1 MKSERKDLSL
11 NLRIFSFLLVVDCAA
26 DGVTPPCVN
35 GGSCDVRTHVHVVAA
50 LYWKSLQ
57 LTVRSFRISS
67 LLRGENTF
75 TTFEMTICIRVSTN
89 NYKLSVIS
97 VMHRDIEVKYTSI
110 NVTYS
115 KQGLQMII

>member
-1 MKSERKDLSL
+1 MRP
-11 NLRIFSFLLVVDCAA
+11 
-26 DGVTPPCVN
+26 G
-35 GGSCDVRTHVHVVAA
+35 HVHVQRLIPEISAV
-50 LYWKSLQ
+50 
-57 LTVRSFRISS
+57 TVRSFRISS
-67 LLRGENTF
+67 LFGGKNTF

-97 VMHRDIEVKYTSI
+97 LMHRDNKVKYTST

>member
-1 MKSERKDLSL
+1 MSRLLLDLSAM
-11 NLRIFSFLLVVDCAA
+11 NVSRLLLDLSAM
-26 DGVTPPCVN
+26 
-35 GGSCDVRTHVHVVAA
+35 
-50 LYWKSLQ
+50 
-57 LTVRSFRISS
+57 TVRSVRILSFF
-67 LLRGENTF
+67 GKNTF

-97 VMHRDIEVKYTSI
+97 LMHRDNKVKYTST